1 VVAADLAG
9 GERGEQDGR
18 AAHPGQLLWQ
28 FLNGAV
34 NLRISRP
41 LFPWPPLKETVTAM
55 VDRIIGSQA

>member
-1 VVAADLAG
+1 MGVTGDPHDP
-9 GERGEQDGR
+9 DGPAFR
-18 AAHPGQLLWQ
+18 ASALLWQ